1 MQTINDRT
9 DVIVIG
15 GGVAGL
21 AAAALLARQGKSVRL
36 LEQSAAL
43 GGRARTKEQNGFFLN
58 IGAHA
63 LYRAGRGIEVLRE
76 LGIEPKG
83 KIAATANA
91 YAVHKGV
98 KYTLPGGLV
107 SLLTTSLFG
116 VAAKVETAKFL
127 GSIQKLDS
135 RALLNVSLHDWL
147 DKEVSHPEVRQ
158 LLQSVCQ
165 LSTYTNAPDLMSAGV
180 AIDQLQRALG
190 KGVLYL
196 DEGWQTLVD
205 GLSEVAGAA
214 GVSIEIG
221 AKVEAV
227 ERNAEGAVKAVRLAD
242 GRLYQSDIVV
252 IASSPQLAASLVE
265 NSNNTS
271 LAKWAAESIPVKA
284 ACLDIAL
291 SRLPVAK
298 ATFALGIDKPLYLS
312 VHSAAAHLAPEG
324 GALIH
329 LLKYLP
335 VNEEEAS
342 QQVEGELEQL
352 LELIQPGWREVLVH
366 RRFLPSVVVANAVT
380 TARNNGTEGRPEPE
394 VKDVQGLFVV
404 GDWVGKEGLL
414 ADASFASASRAAE
427 MIAAWQPVRRAL
439 AV

>member
-9 DVIVIG
+9 EVIVIG

-21 AAAALLARQGKSVRL
+21 TTAALVGRQGKSVRL
-36 LEQSAAL
+36 LEQAAGL
-43 GGRARTKEQNGFFLN
+43 GGRARTREQNGFFLN

-63 LYRAGRGIEVLRE
+63 LYRGGRGIEVLRG

-83 KIAATANA
+83 KMAATANA
-91 YAVHKGV
+91 YAVHQGV

-116 VAAKVETAKFL
+116 VSAKVETARFL

-135 RALLNVSLHDWL
+135 RAWLNVSLREWL
-147 DKEVSHPEVRQ
+147 DKEVSHQEVRE

-165 LSTYTNAPDLMSAGV
+165 LATYTNAPDIMSAGV
-180 AIDQLQRALG
+180 AIDQVQKALG

-196 DEGWQTLVD
+196 DEGWQSLVD
-205 GLSEVAGAA
+205 SLREVAEAA
-214 GVSIEIG
+214 GAVMETG
-221 AKVEAV
+221 VKVAAV
-227 ERNAEGAVKAVRLAD
+227 ERAAGGAVRGVRLAD
-242 GRLYQSDIVV
+242 GRFYESDIVV
-252 IASSPQLAASLVE
+252 IASSPQLAATLVE
-265 NSNNTS
+265 KSENTS
-271 LAKWAAESIPVKA
+271 LARWAAEAIPVKA
-284 ACLDIAL
+284 ACLDIGL
-291 SRLPVAK
+291 NRLPVAK

-335 VNEEEAS
+335 VNDDRVDEG
-342 QQVEGELEQL
+342 VEGELEQL
-352 LELIQPGWREVLVH
+352 LGLIQPGWREALVQ
-366 RRFLPSVVVANAVT
+366 RRFLPSVVVAHAVT
-380 TARNNGTEGRPEPE
+380 TAGNNGTEGRPEPE
-394 VKDVQGLFVV
+394 VREVGGLFVV

-427 MIAAWQPVRRAL
+427 MIAASQPVSRAI

>member
-1 MQTINDRT
+1 MQTMMNRT
-9 DVIVIG
+9 DAIVVG

-21 AAAALLARQGKSVRL
+21 ATAALLARQGKSVRL
-36 LEQSAAL
+36 LEQSPAL
-43 GGRARTKEQNGFFLN
+43 GGRARTKEQVGFFLN

-63 LYRAGRGIEVLRE
+63 LYRAGQGIEVLRE

-83 KIAATANA
+83 KLAATANA
-91 YAVHKGV
+91 YAVRKGV

-116 VAAKVETAKFL
+116 VSAKIETARFL
-127 GSIQKLDS
+127 GAIQKIDS
-135 RALLNVSLHDWL
+135 RSLMNVSLREWL
-147 DKEVSHPEVRQ
+147 DKEISHEEVKE

-165 LSTYTNAPDLMSAGV
+165 LSTYTNAPHLMSAGV
-180 AIDQLQRALG
+180 AIEQVQKALG

-196 DEGWQTLVD
+196 DKGWQTLVD
-205 GLSEVAGAA
+205 GLCDVAKEA
-214 GVSIEIG
+214 GVLLETN
-221 AKVEAV
+221 AKAEAV
-227 ERNAEGAVKAVRLAD
+227 ERQVEGAVKAVRLAD
-242 GRLYQSDIVV
+242 GRLYESDIVV
-252 IASSPQLAASLVE
+252 IASSPQLAASLVA
-265 NSNNTS
+265 NSEGTS
-271 LAKWAAESIPVKA
+271 LAKWAEESIPVKA

-335 VNEEEAS
+335 AKQDEPDEQAER
-342 QQVEGELEQL
+342 ELEEL
-352 LELIQPGWREVLVH
+352 LELIQPGWREVVVH
-366 RRFLPSVVVANAVT
+366 RRFLPSVVVANAIT
-380 TARNNGTEGRPEPE
+380 TAENQGTRGRPEPE
-394 VKDVQGLFVV
+394 VKDVPGLFVV

-414 ADASFASASRAAE
+414 VDASLASARQAVEIITASRIAGRG
-427 MIAAWQPVRRAL
+427 IAA
-439 AV
+439 

>member
-1 MQTINDRT
+1 
-9 DVIVIG
+9 
-15 GGVAGL
+15 
-21 AAAALLARQGKSVRL
+21 
-36 LEQSAAL
+36 
-43 GGRARTKEQNGFFLN
+43 
-58 IGAHA
+58 
-63 LYRAGRGIEVLRE
+63 
-76 LGIEPKG
+76 
-83 KIAATANA
+83 
-91 YAVHKGV
+91 
-98 KYTLPGGLV
+98 
-107 SLLTTSLFG
+107 
-116 VAAKVETAKFL
+116 L
-127 GSIQKLDS
+127 GSIQKIDS
-135 RALLNVSLHDWL
+135 RALLNVSLRDWL
-147 DKEVSHPEVRQ
+147 DKEVSHPQVKE

-180 AIDQLQRALG
+180 AIDQVQRALG

-205 GLSEVAGAA
+205 GLSEVAVAA
-214 GVSIEIG
+214 GASVETG

-227 ERNAEGAVKAVRLAD
+227 ERQAEGAVKAVRLAD
-242 GRLYQSDIVV
+242 GRRYQSDVV
-252 IASSPQLAASLVE
+252 ILAASPQLAAALVE
-265 NSNNTS
+265 NSENTS

-335 VNEEEAS
+335 AHEEESGDGA
-342 QQVEGELEQL
+342 EPELEQL
-352 LELIQPGWREVLVH
+352 LELIQPGWREVLVQ
-366 RRFLPSVVVANAVT
+366 RRFLPSVVVAHAVT
-380 TARNNGTEGRPEPE
+380 TAANNGTEGRPEPE
-394 VKDVQGLFVV
+394 VKDVRGLFVV

-427 MIAAWQPVRRAL
+427 MIAAQQPLMRAL
-439 AV
+439 AG

>member
-21 AAAALLARQGKSVRL
+21 AAAALLARKGKSVRL

-43 GGRARTKEQNGFFLN
+43 GGRARTKEQKGFYLN

-63 LYRAGRGIEVLRE
+63 LYRAGHGIKVLRE

-83 KIAATANA
+83 KLAATANA
-91 YAVHKGV
+91 YAVRKGV

-116 VAAKVETAKFL
+116 ISAKVETARFL
-127 GSIQKLDS
+127 GSIQKIDPQPLM
-135 RALLNVSLHDWL
+135 NVSLGDWL
-147 DKEVSHPEVRQ
+147 EKEVSHEEVKE
-158 LLQSVCQ
+158 LLQAVCQ
-165 LSTYTNAPDLMSAGV
+165 LSTYTNASDLMSAGV
-180 AIDQLQRALG
+180 AIDQVQKALG

-205 GLSEVAGAA
+205 GLSEVAQSA
-214 GVSIEIG
+214 GVLIETN

-227 ERNAEGAVKAVRLAD
+227 ERNADGALKAVRLAD
-242 GRLYQSDIVV
+242 GHLYQSDIVV
-252 IASSPQLAASLVE
+252 IASSPQLASTLVE
-265 NSNNTS
+265 NSENTS

-298 ATFALGIDKPLYLS
+298 ATFALGVDKPLYLS
-312 VHSAAAHLAPEG
+312 VHSAAAHLAPED

-335 VNEEEAS
+335 VNQNESDDNTEH
-342 QQVEGELEQL
+342 ELEQL

-366 RRFLPSVVVANAVT
+366 RRFLPSVVVAHAVT
-380 TARNNGTEGRPEPE
+380 TANNNGTQGRPEPE
-394 VKDVQGLFVV
+394 VKDIQGLFVV

-414 ADASFASASRAAE
+414 VDASFASAKQAAE
-427 MIAAWQPVRRAL
+427 IIAARQMVGQ
-439 AV
+439 AVAV

>member
-1 MQTINDRT
+1 MQTNNDRT
-9 DVIVIG
+9 EVIIIG

-21 AAAALLARQGKSVRL
+21 TVAALLARQGKIVRL
-36 LEQSAAL
+36 LEQSPAL
-43 GGRARTKEQNGFFLN
+43 GGRARTREQKGFYLN

-63 LYRAGRGIEVLRE
+63 LYVAGHGIEVLRE

-83 KIAATANA
+83 KPAATANA
-91 YAVHKGV
+91 YAVRKGV

-116 VAAKVETAKFL
+116 ISAKVETACFL
-127 GSIQKLDS
+127 GSIQKIDPQPFM
-135 RALLNVSLHDWL
+135 NVSLHDWL
-147 DKEVSHPEVRQ
+147 KKEVAHKEVRE
-158 LLQSVCQ
+158 LLQSVAQ

-180 AIDQLQRALG
+180 AIEQIQKALS

-205 GLSEVAGAA
+205 GLSEIARKA
-214 GVSIEIG
+214 GVLIETN
-221 AKVEAV
+221 AKVEMV
-227 ERNAEGAVKAVRLAD
+227 KRNIDGAVKAVQLAD
-242 GRLYQSDIVV
+242 GRLYQSDVVV
-252 IASSPQLAASLVE
+252 IASSPQLAATLVE
-265 NSNNTS
+265 NSENTS

-284 ACLDIAL
+284 ATLDIAL
-291 SRLPVAK
+291 SSLPVAK

-312 VHSAAAHLAPEG
+312 VHSASAHLAPDG

-335 VNEEEAS
+335 VGQDETDENAEQEM
-342 QQVEGELEQL
+342 EQL

-366 RRFLPSVVVANAVT
+366 HRFLPSVVVTNAVT
-380 TARNNGTEGRPEPE
+380 TAKNKGTQGRPEPE

-414 ADASFASASRAAE
+414 VDASFASARQAAEIIAARQTVSRAVAG
-427 MIAAWQPVRRAL
+427 
-439 AV
+439 

>member
-1 MQTINDRT
+1 MQTINDKT

-15 GGVAGL
+15 GGIAGL
-21 AAAALLARQGKSVRL
+21 ATAALLARQGKRVRL
-36 LEQSAAL
+36 FEQAPAL
-43 GGRARTKEQNGFFLN
+43 GGRARTKEQQGFYLN

-63 LYRAGRGIEVLRE
+63 LYLAGHGRKVLRE

-83 KIAATANA
+83 KPAATANA
-91 YAVHKGV
+91 YAVRKGV

-116 VAAKVETAKFL
+116 ISAKVETARFL
-127 GSIQKLDS
+127 GSIQKIDS
-135 RALLNVSLHDWL
+135 QSLMNVSLRDWL
-147 DKEVSHPEVRQ
+147 EKEVSHEEVRE
-158 LLQSVCQ
+158 LLQSVAQ
-165 LSTYTNAPDLMSAGV
+165 LSTYINAPDVMSAGV
-180 AIDQLQRALG
+180 AIEQIQKALG

-205 GLSEVAGAA
+205 GLSEVAVSA
-214 GVSIEIG
+214 GVLIETG
-221 AKVEAV
+221 AKVETV
-227 ERNAEGAVKAVRLAD
+227 KRTVEGAVKAVELAG
-242 GRLYQSDIVV
+242 GRLYQSDVVV
-252 IASSPQLAASLVE
+252 IASSPQLAATLVE
-265 NSNNTS
+265 NSENTS

-335 VNEEEAS
+335 VS
-342 QQVEGELEQL
+342 QDETDDKAEHELEQL

-366 RRFLPSVVVANAVT
+366 RRFLPSVVVAQAVT
-380 TARNNGTEGRPEPE
+380 TARNNGTQGRPEPE
-394 VKDVQGLFVV
+394 VEDVQGLFVV

-414 ADASFASASRAAE
+414 ADASLASARQAAQIIATHKAVGRA
-427 MIAAWQPVRRAL
+427 V

>member
-1 MQTINDRT
+1 MQTIINRT

-21 AAAALLARQGKSVRL
+21 TTAALLARQGKSVRL
-36 LEQSAAL
+36 LEQSTAL
-43 GGRARTKEQNGFFLN
+43 GGRARTKEHEGFFLN

-76 LGIEPKG
+76 LGIAPKG
-83 KIAATANA
+83 KLAATANA

-116 VAAKVETAKFL
+116 VSAKIETARFL
-127 GSIQKLDS
+127 GAIQKIDGQSLM
-135 RALLNVSLHDWL
+135 NVSLREWL
-147 DKEVSHPEVRQ
+147 DKEVSHEEVKE

-180 AIDQLQRALG
+180 AIEQVQKALG

-196 DEGWQTLVD
+196 DEGWQTLVA
-205 GLSEVAGAA
+205 GLCEVAKAA
-214 GVSIEIG
+214 GVLIETS
-221 AKVEAV
+221 AKVEVV
-227 ERNAEGAVKAVRLAD
+227 ERNVNGAVKAVRLAD
-242 GRLYQSDIVV
+242 GRLYESGIVV
-252 IASSPQLAASLVE
+252 IASSPKLAASLVE
-265 NSNNTS
+265 NSENTL
-271 LAKWAAESIPVKA
+271 LAKWAEESIPVKA

-291 SRLPVAK
+291 SRLPFAK

-312 VHSAAAHLAPEG
+312 VHSAAARLAPEG

-335 VNEEEAS
+335 ANQDESGETAER
-342 QQVEGELEQL
+342 ELEQL
-352 LELIQPGWREVLVH
+352 LELIQPGWRKVLVH
-366 RRFLPSVVVANAVT
+366 HRFLPSVVVAHAIT
-380 TARNNGTEGRPEPE
+380 TAKNHGTQGRPEPE

-414 ADASFASASRAAE
+414 VDASFASARQAAE
-427 MIAAWQPVRRAL
+427 IIAAHQTIGRAV